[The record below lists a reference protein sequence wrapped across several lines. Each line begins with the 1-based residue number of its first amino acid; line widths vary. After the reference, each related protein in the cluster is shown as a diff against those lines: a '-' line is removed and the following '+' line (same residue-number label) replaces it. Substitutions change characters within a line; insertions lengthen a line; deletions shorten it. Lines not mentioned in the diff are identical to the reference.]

1 MSLFDF
7 AKNIGRKI
15 FNKDKDDPAEKI
27 KEHIEEN
34 NPGIDGLEVAY
45 EDGKVT
51 ISGDASSA
59 DALEK
64 AVLIA
69 GNIHGVADVDA
80 STVSAPVQTI
90 TIEYYEIKSGDT
102 LSKIA
107 KQFYGKASEYPRIFD
122 ANREVIGD
130 PDLIFPGQKIRIPS

>member
-1 MSLFDF
+1 MGLFDF